1 MAEAAAPNADRRGTV
16 EYKREMARVLA
27 ARALKKAVERAGGR

>member
-1 MAEAAAPNADRRGTV
+1 V

-27 ARALKKAVERAGGR
+27 ARAIRRAAQRAGGR